1 MGKKSSPKAP
11 DYTALAEQSKY
22 AADLAYKQSQEQ
34 MAWAKEMWAEQKD
47 LLNEVLGPQLDI
59 MKAQY
64 EAGMKD
70 RARYEQLYQPLEEN
84 LVQEFTQYSSP
95 ERIARESGRAQ
106 AQVRMAQDAARENA
120 LTRLEGYGID
130 PSVTRNASLDRNAR
144 AMEAAQ
150 VAAAGNV
157 ARKSVEDT
165 GRALRAEAIN
175 IGKGYPSNV
184 AGSYGQSL
192 QAGTSAIGNM
202 NSTIGMGANTMG
214 TGMGWQG
221 QGLNA
226 TGQAANI
233 QNMGFQNQL
242 SAAQMQNSN
251 AMAPWQLVA
260 GVGGTW
266 AGAGFPGLAEGGAI
280 PEDATQPPAPSDTV
294 PAMLTPGEYVI
305 PADVVARKGTEFFD
319 RLVEK
324 TKQQALPIEGQSE
337 RIS

>member
-11 DYTALAEQSKY
+11 DYTQLAETSKY

-47 LLNEVLGPQLDI
+47 LLNQVLGPQLDI

-84 LVQEFTQYSSP
+84 LVQEFTNYSSP
-95 ERIARESGRAQ
+95 ERIRLESGRAQ
-106 AQVRMAQDAARENA
+106 AQVRMAQDAAREGA
-120 LTRLEGYGID
+120 LARLEGYGID

-157 ARKSVEDT
+157 ARKTTEDT

-192 QAGTSAIGNM
+192 TAGNSAIGNM
-202 NSTIGMGANTMG
+202 TNTVGMGANTMG
-214 TGMGWQG
+214 TGMGWQA

-226 TGQAANI
+226 TNQAANI
-233 QNMGFQNQL
+233 QNMGFQNQM
-242 SAAQMQNSN
+242 SAAQMKNSN
-251 AMAPWQLVA
+251 SMAPWELVA
-260 GVGGTW
+260 GVGGAW
-266 AGAGFPGLAEGGAI
+266 LGGMAEGGAI
-280 PEDATQPPAPSDTV
+280 PEDVTQPPAPSDTV